1 MRNLR
6 RAPRATPAAR
16 LPAPMTAPLPRHRR
30 PAHRRAVRGATI
42 PPARRSCTYCRS
54 AACVASFASF
64 GRRVARSACHCAV
77 AARYSSPPLRV
88 AALRRSSREIVDA
101 ARPSRRAI
109 SRTPC
114 LWTRNRA
121 ICSRSENDRYL
132 PESGGYDRVRCDGG
146 IPPLSRNHRTPT
158 TGDTRASA
166 AAASLEQPAAIAA
179 QNRWRSSRRPT
190 GGRPGERSL
199 ARPDRSDRRSL
210 RLPPSQLLLF
220 RWRCCD
226 DRLSSGCTPRSL

>member
-6 RAPRATPAAR
+6 RAPRAIPAAS
-16 LPAPMTAPLPRHRR
+16 LPAPMTGRPFHGTAGPRTVAPF
-30 PAHRRAVRGATI
+30 GATI

-77 AARYSSPPLRV
+77 DARYSSPPLRV

-190 GGRPGERSL
+190 GGVAL
-199 ARPDRSDRRSL
+199 ASAAWRVQIDPSAVASI
-210 RLPPSQLLLF
+210 PSSQLLL
-220 RWRCCD
+220 RW
-226 DRLSSGCTPRSL
+226 SVATTP